1 MPSSLSSPGDG
12 ALGLQSSG
20 HCVGA
25 AALEPSATPGLLAR
39 DLPGEALLPLS
50 PLPGLARPGLGGWC
64 SLLPPRTP
72 VLLFPSSGVSPV
84 TQKSGNDDGKED
96 GILLSAGSGPRF
108 LTFLLLL
115 RFVRGAEDVG
125 SVWKQEIN
133 RRKNDSPH
141 RKQKMVW
148 VVQEGRLEL
157 SQPALMLLRAKRIFS
172 ISLLEALVPDP
183 TTVLA
188 QLSTELVLGDKSLRL
203 TSHHITPHHR
213 AVAWSQRAPE
223 GREGTEVAGPRPLP
237 IIQPA
242 APSPNPPAPPGP
254 PSSPAGDPPLFP
266 RNSDNTCF
274 L

>member
-1 MPSSLSSPGDG
+1 M
-12 ALGLQSSG
+12 
-20 HCVGA
+20 
-25 AALEPSATPGLLAR
+25 
-39 DLPGEALLPLS
+39 
-50 PLPGLARPGLGGWC
+50 
-64 SLLPPRTP
+64 
-72 VLLFPSSGVSPV
+72 

-188 QLSTELVLGDKSLRL
+188 QLSAELVLGDKSPRL
-203 TSHHITPHHR
+203 TSQSRDLVTK
-213 AVAWSQRAPE
+213 
-223 GREGTEVAGPRPLP
+223 GP
-237 IIQPA
+237 
-242 APSPNPPAPPGP
+242 
-254 PSSPAGDPPLFP
+254 
-266 RNSDNTCF
+266 
-274 L
+274 